1 MDQMDSLE
9 FEITSCIQNAGKKDL
24 LCKISFILVNYKNS
38 QRIPWQPVA
47 SVTFQGIIGNVNTSS
62 SSLGYSHAD
71 IGSIDCNKYSANYGG
86 H

>member
-24 LCKISFILVNYKNS
+24 LCKISFILVTYKNS

-47 SVTFQGIIGNVNTSS
+47 SVSS
-62 SSLGYSHAD
+62 
-71 IGSIDCNKYSANYGG
+71 
-86 H
+86 